1 MLGGAIAARP
11 LARDGLAQLTS
22 AFGRTRLAEAPVP
35 AWGRTAAGRVEKEA
49 GAIAARAGAAAAT
62 RP

>member
-11 LARDGLAQLTS
+11 LARDGLGLLGS
-22 AFGRTRLAEAPVP
+22 DFGRTRLAEAPLP
-35 AWGRTAAGRVEKEA
+35 AWGRAAPRPIEPEPGARTGRQK
-49 GAIAARAGAAAAT
+49 AAAAT

>member
-1 MLGGAIAARP
+1 MLGRAIATRP

-22 AFGRTRLAEAPVP
+22 DFGRTRLAEAAVP
-35 AWGRTAAGRVEKEA
+35 SWGRTEAKRVEKEG
-49 GAIAARAGAAAAT
+49 GARAARTDMAAAS